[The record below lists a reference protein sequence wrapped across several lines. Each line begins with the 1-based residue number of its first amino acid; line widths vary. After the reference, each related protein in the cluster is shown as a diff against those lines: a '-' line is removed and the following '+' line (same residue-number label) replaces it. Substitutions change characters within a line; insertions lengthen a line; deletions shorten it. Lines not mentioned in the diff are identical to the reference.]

1 MRHYQHQLTMR
12 DGKVSQK
19 CGGTE
24 TRAVDSEIA
33 VVSTS
38 SMCFSFDLKNF
49 AVEKKDAWH
58 SPQPAPAGNT
68 AHPSPHPSSGT
79 DQAELGW
86 RLVSNAETE
95 LFTPESACISSTVM
109 PGSPARKDI
118 AAFVLGCKA
127 AEGEFVHHPT
137 NVNLSAH
144 SSGISNS
151 SLAKT
156 PGAAT
161 VNNELRMEG
170 WRKMV
175 RANIF
180 KYQLHRKV
188 QSEHERFLLKIGLKN
203 TEDVFDG
210 LLWYHPDFN
219 AEEVSD
225 VLEWEIPEPSRDHD
239 SWSMRDYMNSV
250 ERRLDAAL
258 HKVEIRSKEEA
269 KESEVL
275 LRDPTLERRKAK
287 LETLSRSTLRGLCLY
302 FTIKKARVIHV
313 EEVTSCLGFVK
324 LQSGKE
330 DLEGQLKILCKL
342 APQHVYLKS
351 FLGECYVEFRSNDYK
366 DLEGQLKIVCEL
378 APQHFLESA
387 TLSSDQTTIRL
398 LDMWL
403 LLLTLRC
410 YLCFAVL
417 GVQLFSGPD
426 LHW

>member
-1 MRHYQHQLTMR
+1 MRHHQHQLTMR

-33 VVSTS
+33 VGSTS

-109 PGSPARKDI
+109 PGSPARKVVIGKTIKRRSKNIIELQIRLAAMSSSVQRIRQEQRKLVDREVIYSYI

-250 ERRLDAAL
+250 ERRLDATL
-258 HKVEIRSKEEA
+258 HKVEEVVKRSLA
-269 KESEVL
+269 KRPAVTCGAALSSSQYAVDMKQNPAGL
-275 LRDPTLERRKAK
+275 GLLER
-287 LETLSRSTLRGLCLY
+287 LS
-302 FTIKKARVIHV
+302 F
-313 EEVTSCLGFVK
+313 
-324 LQSGKE
+324 
-330 DLEGQLKILCKL
+330 
-342 APQHVYLKS
+342 KS
-351 FLGECYVEFRSNDYK
+351 
-366 DLEGQLKIVCEL
+366 
-378 APQHFLESA
+378 
-387 TLSSDQTTIRL
+387 
-398 LDMWL
+398 
-403 LLLTLRC
+403 
-410 YLCFAVL
+410 
-417 GVQLFSGPD
+417 
-426 LHW
+426 